1 MYSYYYYYY
10 YIIIITI
17 IFFIL
22 AKLNT
27 ERLLAII
34 IVSFLFYYI
43 TYILNEQNK
52 MYETSMMKSKMN
64 IKNDV
69 KENKEII
76 TNNFYVKETPK
87 SLKYL
92 LKNAEMMSVIQNIQF
107 VKKFDKTRYTNII
120 TNMDKLMKVYIYIL
134 ADRYDINTYLPVFVD
149 LKTDI
154 LEIFYSFIF
163 VIPERFK
170 HIYGFDPYDQIHKSR
185 DNFIKLTNNMLFVLQ
200 NYGKIEKQQ
209 VYINYEKYRPYEK
222 NKELYLP

>member
-1 MYSYYYYYY
+1 M
-10 YIIIITI
+10 
-17 IFFIL
+17 
-22 AKLNT
+22 NT

-200 NYGKIEKQQ
+200 NYGKIEKQH

>member
-1 MYSYYYYYY
+1 MVSYYYNY
-10 YIIIITI
+10 YILIIMV
-17 IFFIL
+17 IFFVL

-34 IVSFLFYYI
+34 IVGFLFYYI
-43 TYILNEQNK
+43 INIQNEQNK
-52 MYETSMMKSKMN
+52 LIENSKIKSKLN

-69 KENKEII
+69 KDKKEVA
-76 TNNFYVKETPK
+76 TNNFYIKETSK

-92 LKNAEMMSVIQNIQF
+92 LKNQQLINIIQNIQF

-134 ADRYDINTYLPVFVD
+134 SDRYDLQMHLPIFMD
-149 LKTDI
+149 LRTDI

-163 VIPERFK
+163 VIPDKFK
-170 HIYGFDPYDQIHKSR
+170 HIYGFNPYDQIHKSR
-185 DNFIKLTNNMLFVLQ
+185 DDFLKITNNMTQVLQ
-200 NYGKIEKQQ
+200 NYGRIEKQH
-209 VYINYEKYRPYEK
+209 VYINLEKYKPYEK

>member
-1 MYSYYYYYY
+1 
-10 YIIIITI
+10 
-17 IFFIL
+17 
-22 AKLNT
+22 LNT